1 MLMFLCYIPG
11 YLRDVTG
18 SYSVCF
24 LCMGTCMVMGGL
36 PLLLVFNE
44 VSESSKM
51 TVNKENSNCQG
62 EVVAKE

>member
-1 MLMFLCYIPG
+1 MFLCYIPG

>member
-1 MLMFLCYIPG
+1 MLLCYIPG

-51 TVNKENSNCQG
+51 TVNNENSNCQG